1 MTEYLAHG
9 IEDLFDVF
17 QEQNGMFRNIARFI
31 IIRLSAVIIDMNRVS
46 EGLRT
51 SIEAETF

>member
-17 QEQNGMFRNIARFI
+17 QEQNGMFRNIARSS
-31 IIRLSAVIIDMNRVS
+31 LLDYQPSS
-46 EGLRT
+46 ST
-51 SIEAETF
+51 